1 MDEKEIKALQDTLAK
16 LTEQTAGY
24 ETEIKEVR
32 KELEALKALPASK
45 VTLPGVRSNET
56 FLGYKLSN
64 QGLDLKTKDEEKK
77 DRIAKW
83 VISQIRMA
91 DRGKDWTNDI
101 RKTYGDNALNE
112 GDPASGG
119 YTVPVEYSAEIMG
132 FARLV
137 SFALNECQVWPM
149 SSMTKKVPKENALVS
164 VAWTA
169 EEVDLT
175 ETEPTFDEMTLTAK
189 KLGGVGLMSNE
200 LLQDS
205 EVDIV
210 SILTSQFGEAIGQEL
225 DNQVL
230 NGTGSPV
237 SGLLTAACGLSV
249 IMTPGNAFSA
259 ITGNYLSDMIAKIPI
274 NKIAGA
280 RFVIGRVGLSY
291 LRVNQSSAG
300 GYLWGAMADPDRNT
314 LWGFPYIVT
323 ERVTNTTGTTTAFVL
338 FGNLKNF
345 AIGNRLTN
353 MTLDL
358 DPYSYFKSYRTQ
370 YRIVSRFALA
380 IGQSSAFVRLLTGS
394 V

>member
-1 MDEKEIKALQDTLAK
+1 MDEKEIKALQDTLAQ
-16 LTEQTAGY
+16 LTTQTAGY
-24 ETEIKEVR
+24 EKEIKEVR
-32 KELEALKALPASK
+32 AELEALKALPASRT
-45 VTLPGVRSNET
+45 TLPNVRSNET

-64 QGLDLKTKDEEKK
+64 QGLELKTNDEEKK
-77 DRIAKW
+77 DRLAKW
-83 VISQIRMA
+83 LLTTIRMN
-91 DRGKDWTNDI
+91 DRSKDWGMAI
-101 RKTYGDNALNE
+101 RKAYGDTALQENTNSE
-112 GDPASGG
+112 GG
-119 YTVPVEYSAEIMG
+119 YVVPVEYSAEIMA

-137 SFALNECQVWPM
+137 SFALTECRVWPM
-149 SSMTKKVPKENALVS
+149 RERYLKVPKEDALVS
-164 VAWTA
+164 VAWTD

-175 ETEPTFDEMTLTAK
+175 ESEPTFDEMTLTAK

-259 ITGNYLSDMIAKIPI
+259 ITGDYLSDMIAKIAL

-280 RFVIGRVGLSY
+280 KFVVGRVGLSW
-291 LRVNQSSAG
+291 LRKNKGADTYFWGNMAAADANQI
-300 GYLWGAMADPDRNT
+300 
-314 LWGFPYIVT
+314 WGFPYIVT
-323 ERVTNTTGTTTAFVL
+323 EKITNTSGTSTACML

-380 IGQSSAFVRLLTGS
+380 IGQASAFVRLLTNT

>member
-1 MDEKEIKALQDTLAK
+1 MDEKEIKALQDTLAR

-24 ETEIKEVR
+24 EKEIKEVR
-32 KELEALKALPASK
+32 TELQALKALPASNA
-45 VTLPGVRSNET
+45 TLPSVRSNET

-64 QGLDLKTKDEEKK
+64 MGLELKTKDEERK
-77 DRIAKW
+77 DAIAKW
-83 VISQIRMA
+83 VISRVRMN
-91 DRGKDWTNDI
+91 DRSKDWGMEI
-101 RKTYGDNALNE
+101 RKAYGDTGLNE
-112 GDPASGG
+112 TTPGEGG
-119 YTVPVEYSAEIMG
+119 YVVPVEYSAEIMA
-132 FARLV
+132 FARLQ
-137 SFALNECQVWPM
+137 SFALTECRVWPM
-149 SSMTKKVPKENALVS
+149 SSNVKKVPKENALVS

-175 ETEPTFDEMTLTAK
+175 ESEPTFEEMTLTAK

-200 LLQDS
+200 LLQDA

-225 DNQVL
+225 DNQIL

-237 SGLLTAACGLSV
+237 SGLLTAACGNSV

-259 ITGNYLSDMIAKIPI
+259 VTGDYLSDMIATIAL
-274 NKIAGA
+274 NKVAGA
-280 RFVIGRVGLSY
+280 KFVIGRVGLSWIRKNKGADTY
-291 LRVNQSSAG
+291 FWGNLASADANQI
-300 GYLWGAMADPDRNT
+300 
-314 LWGFPYIVT
+314 WGFPYIVT
-323 ERVTNTTGTTTAFVL
+323 EKITNTSATSTPFVL

-345 AIGNRLTN
+345 AIGNRLQN
-353 MTLDL
+353 MQLDL

-380 IGQSSAFVRLLTGS
+380 IGQSTSFCRLLTNT